1 MEVQRSIKANP
12 ASANNG
18 LTFLYLAVHRG
29 IRLQA
34 RRRGDGRGRS
44 RGQGARCGRRTYSSP
59 AMVLSLFQST
69 AVSPR
74 RQSSSAMVLPLIPST
89 AVSLSRGRRGFHGQ
103 VHARAKHQLYVR
115 AVRLHGS
122 IHQLQLAEHPSAAA
136 SGTTCERKEGEAT
149 ACSPIGNPYL
159 TDATAANFFHWS
171 FHSLSAPLWTQT
183 NKVAASGTRSQE
195 PCLTYI

>member
-1 MEVQRSIKANP
+1 MQSKASLGSSREVAQDCGVSFTNCLHLILLIIDQNFCTTCTTQNQTRPMHLLRNFP
-12 ASANNG
+12 AAFAG
-18 LTFLYLAVHRG
+18 
-29 IRLQA
+29 
-34 RRRGDGRGRS
+34 
-44 RGQGARCGRRTYSSP
+44 
-59 AMVLSLFQST
+59 
-69 AVSPR
+69 
-74 RQSSSAMVLPLIPST
+74 
-89 AVSLSRGRRGFHGQ
+89 RGRRGFHGQ

-149 ACSPIGNPYL
+149 ACSPIGNPSL

-183 NKVAASGTRSQE
+183 NNVAASGTRSQE

>member
-1 MEVQRSIKANP
+1 MGIATALRARARYPCHPVYADPGLSYPLLSHPVRWPSRSTMHLLLRNFP
-12 ASANNG
+12 AAFAG
-18 LTFLYLAVHRG
+18 
-29 IRLQA
+29 
-34 RRRGDGRGRS
+34 
-44 RGQGARCGRRTYSSP
+44 
-59 AMVLSLFQST
+59 
-69 AVSPR
+69 
-74 RQSSSAMVLPLIPST
+74 
-89 AVSLSRGRRGFHGQ
+89 RGRRGFHGQ

-195 PCLTYI
+195 PCLTYIWSVFLFSPLCNGIPTHTHGI